1 MTHDKGDE
9 TPDNVI
15 PFEEVKRRAQVDAE
29 EEDPVIAAQRAER
42 HVALR
47 AFEEAVGDLADKH
60 GIEAVVVLSVVA
72 HEVPED
78 PDRIETCHHAVAINF
93 GDRDVDDAEFLLES
107 LADKFDRLAND
118 LLDGT
123 AVAPE

>member
-1 MTHDKGDE
+1 MTHGKDDE
-9 TPDNVI
+9 ALDNVI

-29 EEDPVIAAQRAER
+29 EEDPVIAAQRAEK

-60 GIEAVVVLSVVA
+60 GIEAVVLLSVIA
-72 HEVPED
+72 HDVPD
-78 PDRIETCHHAVAINF
+78 DSDRIATCHHAVAINF
-93 GDRDVDDAEFLLES
+93 GDRDVNDAEYLLES
-107 LADKFDRLAND
+107 LADKFDRLATD

-123 AVAPE
+123 AVASE